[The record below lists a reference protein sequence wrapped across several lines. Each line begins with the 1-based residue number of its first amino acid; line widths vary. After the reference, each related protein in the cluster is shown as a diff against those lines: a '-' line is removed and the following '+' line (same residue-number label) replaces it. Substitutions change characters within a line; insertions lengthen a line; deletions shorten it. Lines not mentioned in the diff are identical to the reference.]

1 MTPSRTSVASVLG
14 AGAAYFGVVFFAG
27 FVLGTIR
34 VLALVPVVGERYAEL
49 LEMPLMLT
57 VVFVAARR
65 MRVSRLGRLS
75 ERLMAGLFAL
85 ALLLAAEFSLVLWMR
100 GLTIGEYWESR
111 DPVSGGA
118 YLISLLV
125 FGVAPARVGGL
136 PTGGRERG

>member
-1 MTPSRTSVASVLG
+1 MTLSRNPVASVLG
-14 AGAAYFGVVFFAG
+14 AGAAYFGAVFFAG

-65 MRVSRLGRLS
+65 MRVGRLGRMS
-75 ERLMAGLFAL
+75 ERLAAGLFAL
-85 ALLLAAEFSLVLWMR
+85 VLLLAAEFSLVLWMR

-125 FGVAPARVGGL
+125 FGGAPAMVGGRVA
-136 PTGGRERG
+136 GVRERG